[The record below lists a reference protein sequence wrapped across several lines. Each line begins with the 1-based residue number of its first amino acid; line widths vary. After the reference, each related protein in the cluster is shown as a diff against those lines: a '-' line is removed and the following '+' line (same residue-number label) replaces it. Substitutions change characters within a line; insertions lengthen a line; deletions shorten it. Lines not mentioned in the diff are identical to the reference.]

1 MDNDVSLAPSNDG
14 HSLLPPSGRSRSP
27 KKKTKKANTVPLAEK
42 CYLIS
47 VIYNAQVIC
56 SASETASGKGII
68 SFASTQL
75 LGCGSLNPP
84 SLQRALAP
92 AKSAALVASG
102 SLKCS
107 VCDRP
112 AENVCSSLVINQRS
126 NGDELERFA
135 VLDVSEQMIC
145 SCGDSKCM
153 SSARKRRND
162 CAGQRGGGLLGYR
175 IALRC
180 ALEPI
185 SKLISTVTKKHPPT
199 ANACVGQKENASG
212 NISNDEKKM
221 SAKKMRVE

>member
-68 SFASTQL
+68 SFASNQL

-135 VLDVSEQMIC
+135 VLDVSEQMMAWKAIIVLII
-145 SCGDSKCM
+145 
-153 SSARKRRND
+153 
-162 CAGQRGGGLLGYR
+162 GQHF
-175 IALRC
+175 IALPV
-180 ALEPI
+180 AAEHLMMVHL
-185 SKLISTVTKKHPPT
+185 S
-199 ANACVGQKENASG
+199 
-212 NISNDEKKM
+212 
-221 SAKKMRVE
+221 RVFQSHFLNLSLLSEL